1 MLVWIAPLIFAAVV
15 AGRLFVRSRM
25 PDKGWF
31 VDSSRADTYM
41 SVLVYFLD
49 HPYANWS
56 GSIKPVEME
65 RSLAPSR
72 KATAYRVT
80 SGNTP
85 LTCG

>member
-65 RSLAPSR
+65 RSLATIEEGHRTPCDER
-72 KATAYRVT
+72 
-80 SGNTP
+80 GNP
-85 LTCG
+85 PPDM